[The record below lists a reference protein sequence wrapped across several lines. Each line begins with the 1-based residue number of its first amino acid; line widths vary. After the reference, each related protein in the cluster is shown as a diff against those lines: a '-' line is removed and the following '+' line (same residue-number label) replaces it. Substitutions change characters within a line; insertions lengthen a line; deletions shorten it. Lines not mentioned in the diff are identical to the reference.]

1 MMSASI
7 FWSFIAARTAPQRR
21 SSSSVEIGWLTRSL
35 AAMNAPLALHHVD
48 HPLHVPRQPL
58 SHVLLDHGKSEA
70 RVAVEK
76 PALVLGDDD
85 VLQVP
90 ERRISGQRLGG
101 ENVERG
107 AGDFPAFQRIHQS
120 ILVYHAAAR
129 QVDKIRAR
137 LHRGED

>member
-70 RVAVEK
+70 RGSGSVAK
-76 PALVLGDDD
+76 TSSAAPA
-85 VLQVP
+85 
-90 ERRISGQRLGG
+90 I
-101 ENVERG
+101 
-107 AGDFPAFQRIHQS
+107 FPLFSASTRAS
-120 ILVYHAAAR
+120 SSTTPP
-129 QVDKIRAR
+129 RAR
-137 LHRGED
+137 LTRYALGFIAAKVFAFTML